1 MHVGFLPVIPKY
13 STNPATVHKA
23 FENFENVRKQVLPIC
38 CDDGVFSPA
47 VDMFSPVFF
56 EPETF
61 KNLFLMLGPFHWA
74 KVLLHFAGPLC
85 AGFGIEDSLMDCE
98 VFGPIVLNSVM
109 SRGHCLVNDWYSHDR
124 GRHVQIGV
132 GGTLAPVQWRWKKR
146 WDSRRRRKI
155 QKNLRCYLR
164 ISKMLMLIMLSLLS
178 KLNAS
183 HVWRF
188 DNIWMRD

>member
-1 MHVGFLPVIPKY
+1 MLFQDASEKPLAKPPVY
-13 STNPATVHKA
+13 STNACLRWHL
-23 FENFENVRKQVLPIC
+23 LPSYRVKKVTC
-38 CDDGVFSPA
+38 FLRVKG
-47 VDMFSPVFF
+47 DMFSPVFF